1 MVVISNTT
9 PLNYLILIGLVDVL
23 PVLYVEISIP
33 EAVFAELQ
41 RDKTPQPVR
50 EWIVNRPE
58 WLFVKQ
64 VQTEDLSL
72 ERLHAGER
80 EAILLAKQIKA
91 DALIIDERDGRRA
104 AQRLGIRVIGTM
116 RVLADAAEAGLCNL
130 EDALDRLQQ
139 TSFRLSSRL
148 KKAILDAHI
157 WDKEQSDRQ

>member
-23 PVLYVEISIP
+23 PVLYGEVAIP

-41 RDKTPQPVR
+41 RDKTPRPVR
-50 EWIVNRPE
+50 EWIANRPE
-58 WLFVKQ
+58 WLLVKQ
-64 VQTEDLSL
+64 VQTEDPSL

-80 EAILLAKQIKA
+80 EAILLTKQINA
-91 DALIIDERDGRRA
+91 DALIIDESDGRRV

-116 RVLADAAEAGLCNL
+116 RVLADAAEAGLCDL
-130 EDALDRLQQ
+130 EDVLDRLQR

-148 KKAILDAHI
+148 KKAVLEAHI
-157 WDKEQSDRQ
+157 PDKEQSDGR